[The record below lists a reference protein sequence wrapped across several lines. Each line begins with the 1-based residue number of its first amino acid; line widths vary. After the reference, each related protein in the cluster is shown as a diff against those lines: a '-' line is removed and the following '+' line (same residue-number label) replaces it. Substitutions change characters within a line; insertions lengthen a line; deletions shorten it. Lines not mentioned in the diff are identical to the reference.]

1 MYLKENYNSID
12 KFLTYF
18 AVYGILKYI
27 GGSIMVKIAVCDDEQ
42 NALEEI
48 SERILNFFNKKENR
62 QIKYKVSLFS
72 TGGELV
78 KAGLTTF
85 DIVFLDVELG
95 DSDGLEI
102 AKQIHGV
109 SNRTIVILI
118 SQYQDY
124 MSLGYHVKAF
134 RYILK
139 PNLNSVFDVD
149 IDSALD
155 ELNLKRNVFEYT
167 YYNIPYEVEYDNI
180 LYFQGADPKVYIH
193 TLNHIEQ
200 DSISGNIDDIYP
212 QFLDTD
218 FVRIGKSYLIN
229 GNHVKNMSNTAV
241 YMDNDVEIKIGRGYM
256 NEARDKLIRIMRD
269 KRWKV

>member
-85 DIVFLDVELG
+85 DIVFLE
-95 DSDGLEI
+95 
-102 AKQIHGV
+102 
-109 SNRTIVILI
+109 
-118 SQYQDY
+118 
-124 MSLGYHVKAF
+124 
-134 RYILK
+134 
-139 PNLNSVFDVD
+139 
-149 IDSALD
+149 
-155 ELNLKRNVFEYT
+155 
-167 YYNIPYEVEYDNI
+167 
-180 LYFQGADPKVYIH
+180 
-193 TLNHIEQ
+193 
-200 DSISGNIDDIYP
+200 
-212 QFLDTD
+212 
-218 FVRIGKSYLIN
+218 
-229 GNHVKNMSNTAV
+229 
-241 YMDNDVEIKIGRGYM
+241 
-256 NEARDKLIRIMRD
+256 
-269 KRWKV
+269 